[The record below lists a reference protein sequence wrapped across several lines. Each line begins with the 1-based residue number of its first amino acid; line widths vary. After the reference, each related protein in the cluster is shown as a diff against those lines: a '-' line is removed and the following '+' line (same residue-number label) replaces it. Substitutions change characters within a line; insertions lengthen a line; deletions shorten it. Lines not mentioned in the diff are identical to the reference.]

1 MSCQTP
7 GYPALTR
14 LPWLGVPLGG
24 CLRSFFRLSI
34 STCRGCIRRER
45 AMFTL
50 WGWLYLRLLF
60 SISKSSIRVS
70 HKLFKVLTGAQPF
83 TEMKRNQNVT
93 IHVVNGKRPSRPVN
107 SESLGISDPLWAT
120 LWSCWIADPTRRPG
134 VEAVRKLLQQE
145 IPTWDLR
152 PSIQAPSQPDL
163 DVQSETSTS
172 SFRGTTR
179 SRSVDERSVSSARSV
194 SAIITIL
201 VSINLIVL

>member
-1 MSCQTP
+1 
-7 GYPALTR
+7 
-14 LPWLGVPLGG
+14 
-24 CLRSFFRLSI
+24 
-34 STCRGCIRRER
+34 
-45 AMFTL
+45 
-50 WGWLYLRLLF
+50 
-60 SISKSSIRVS
+60 
-70 HKLFKVLTGAQPF
+70 
-83 TEMKRNQNVT
+83 
-93 IHVVNGKRPSRPVN
+93 
-107 SESLGISDPLWAT
+107 
-120 LWSCWIADPTRRPG
+120 